1 MIGLGVASGGWMP
14 EPLLTA
20 GVGWMPS
27 DRIAFGVQA
36 KYGGWGKLRPAVWA
50 QWRFSCRRMLVVE
63 IEDPI
68 GLFIGNE
75 LSDFTYN
82 RGVTFRLERLS
93 GNGWA
98 AKGGRLK
105 STCKR

>member
-1 MIGLGVASGGWMP
+1 MP
-14 EPLLTA
+14 EPLYTA

-36 KYGGWGKLRPAVWA
+36 KYGGWGKMRPAVWA

-63 IEDPI
+63 IEDPM